1 MEKRNW
7 LKKLKSWQIGAII
20 GGAVGVIGTA
30 ITLVTGHISAISV
43 FLVRFFA
50 RFGLGYISSL
60 FMYPHCELIISVLVY
75 AIFGTIVGYVYD
87 KIRARWK
94 DS

>member
-1 MEKRNW
+1 MGMRNW
-7 LKKLKSWQIGAII
+7 FKKLKSWQIGAII

-30 ITLVTGHISAISV
+30 ITLVTGDISAISL

-60 FMYPHCELIISVLVY
+60 FMYPHCELYISVVVY
-75 AIFGTIVGYVYD
+75 GIFGAIIGYVYD
-87 KIRARWK
+87 RTRERWK
-94 DS
+94 K